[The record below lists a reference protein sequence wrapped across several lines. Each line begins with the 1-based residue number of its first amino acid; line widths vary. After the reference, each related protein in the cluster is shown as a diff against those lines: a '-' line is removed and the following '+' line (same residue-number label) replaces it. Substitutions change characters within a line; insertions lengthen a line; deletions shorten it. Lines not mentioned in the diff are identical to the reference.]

1 MKFIEFITKKS
12 IYVDVEADSQKN
24 VFKILGNLFAKK
36 NSILSSKIIDNLNER
51 ERLGS
56 TSVGNGVA
64 IPHTKVKDIS
74 KTQVIFLKL
83 SHAVDFSASD
93 NKPVDLIFSIV
104 TPESTQSEHLLV
116 LSSISSFLREKKNI
130 EDLRK
135 LKSIEEIYS
144 MFSKY

>member
-1 MKFIEFITKKS
+1 MPSSSLI
-12 IYVDVEADSQKN
+12 
-24 VFKILGNLFAKK
+24 FKIKMLCDPTL
-36 NSILSSKIIDNLNER
+36 
-51 ERLGS
+51 
-56 TSVGNGVA
+56 VQ
-64 IPHTKVKDIS
+64 PHPIRYVS
-74 KTQVIFLKL
+74 YKTQVIFLKL